1 MGRPGSEV
9 TVGHHP
15 RFDLDL
21 NDADFYE
28 ALREKVRLDK
38 SAGLQ
43 YMNFHIRLP
52 LRYLHTGGEYRE
64 DRAYH
69 RLA

>member
-1 MGRPGSEV
+1 M